1 MSKEKGK
8 FVSNFLSE
16 FKAFA
21 MRGNV
26 IDLAV
31 GVIIGGAFQKI
42 VTSVVNDLVMP
53 FIGLLTG
60 GLNFKEQFLILKMP
74 EGVEKAQVTSS
85 AVALELG
92 VTTWNYGAFITEVI
106 NFIIM
111 AFVIFLLVKGI
122 NSLNHIGKKK
132 VEEEAPS
139 APTTKVCP
147 FCKSEIAIDATR
159 CAHCTSEV

>member
-1 MSKEKGK
+1 MGKIKEKG
-8 FVSNFLSE
+8 VGFLAE

-53 FIGLLTG
+53 FVGLLTG
-60 GLNFKEQFLILKMP
+60 GLNFADQFVILKLP
-74 EGVEKAQVTSS
+74 EGVTEAAVTSV
-85 AVALELG
+85 AVAKELG

-122 NSLNHIGKKK
+122 NSLNGLGKKK
-132 VEEEAPS
+132 EEEPAP

-147 FCKSEIAIDATR
+147 FCKSEIALDATR
-159 CAHCTSEV
+159 CAHCTSELD